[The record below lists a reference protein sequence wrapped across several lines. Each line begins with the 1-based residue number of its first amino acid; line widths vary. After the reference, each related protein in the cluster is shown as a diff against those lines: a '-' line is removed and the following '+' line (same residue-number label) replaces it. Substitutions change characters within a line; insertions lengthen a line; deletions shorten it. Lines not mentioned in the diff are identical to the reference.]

1 MDFFISSW
9 LFYAVPLIVIILIL
23 TYFWLLLL
31 FNRKSQGETREKS
44 SHVKTFLRSQ
54 YDELGPLTFKE
65 IAVALYFFLLV
76 IWFFSEPNFITGWS
90 HLFLLPDGREAV
102 SEATPAVLVLIL
114 IMVSPQNLQFWPFRR
129 EMALFP
135 PTLMSWSELSRHVP
149 WGLLILRGAG
159 FALAKASDQSGLS
172 DWIGEEIRPN
182 NAHSVYCISGKQM
195 TELSSLNDWQILTI
209 ILLLTSL
216 LNELVNNA
224 TTASILL
231 PVMKDV
237 AVRLE
242 LNPLYLTLPVVLSC
256 NFTFVLPSSC
266 PTNAI
271 VYKVPAYWLHMSS
284 IGIMLQASG
293 MRVHHMAGAGLGM
306 KVIALTASLLAANTW
321 GAPLLGMDHFPEWA
335 NTTALL

>member
-1 MDFFISSW
+1 
-9 LFYAVPLIVIILIL
+9 
-23 TYFWLLLL
+23 
-31 FNRKSQGETREKS
+31 
-44 SHVKTFLRSQ
+44 
-54 YDELGPLTFKE
+54 
-65 IAVALYFFLLV
+65 
-76 IWFFSEPNFITGWS
+76 
-90 HLFLLPDGREAV
+90 
-102 SEATPAVLVLIL
+102 
-114 IMVSPQNLQFWPFRR
+114 
-129 EMALFP
+129 
-135 PTLMSWSELSRHVP
+135 
-149 WGLLILRGAG
+149 
-159 FALAKASDQSGLS
+159 
-172 DWIGEEIRPN
+172 
-182 NAHSVYCISGKQM
+182 M

-271 VYKVPAYWLHMSS
+271 VYKVPAHWLHMSS